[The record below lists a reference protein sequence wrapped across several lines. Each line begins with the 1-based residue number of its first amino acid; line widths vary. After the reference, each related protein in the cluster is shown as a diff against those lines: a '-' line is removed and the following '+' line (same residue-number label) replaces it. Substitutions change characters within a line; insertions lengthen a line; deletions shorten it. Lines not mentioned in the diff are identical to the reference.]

1 MRPLTVD
8 AERALKPD
16 RSKSFR
22 ECLND
27 ADKDIC
33 PEMIVV
39 PLQPF
44 MMGSP
49 VADKDAIPKIT
60 QSYHSCVVETTGRH
74 NGLVAHTYGKLQRRP
89 WNITK

>member
-1 MRPLTVD
+1 VD

-33 PEMIVV
+33 PEMIVRST
-39 PLQPF
+39 P
-44 MMGSP
+44 
-49 VADKDAIPKIT
+49 AIHDGI
-60 QSYHSCVVETTGRH
+60 
-74 NGLVAHTYGKLQRRP
+74 ARRR
-89 WNITK
+89 